1 MTYSSGGLIQ
11 ASDYNNFNGGS
22 GGGAN
27 ISGQLS
33 SVFCIGY
40 GNSGYGQTAVSNV
53 TATSTVT
60 ATQWTTLVNAVN
72 TVRKH
77 QSGGSFTNIGTY
89 TAGTTINATNDVNG
103 NLTTAFTNRLT
114 YSAQGSTGTGAT
126 QSPNWVLS
134 NTTAAGLYSFTRT
147 ATFAN
152 ADAVRYFFNAGGQLN
167 FVFGTPTNG
176 DGTVRSSG
184 IVNLIN
190 NFSSKKIGAQ
200 DAVAKTGSGNATVV
214 TDLTTNN
221 GYFTYTTSNVTLS
234 NIASSQTTYL
244 GDNLKFYAKT
254 SGTAGSNGDKGTVV
268 SLSVD
273 LYSGAQTGGFNDSI
287 NITAPHHLDVIYPEQ
302 TFLANTWGSVTVA

>member
-11 ASDYNNFNGGS
+11 ATDYNNFNGGS

-27 ISGQLS
+27 VSGQLS
-33 SVFCIGY
+33 TVFGV
-40 GNSGYGQTAVSNV
+40 GNGNAGYGQTAIANV
-53 TATSTVT
+53 TATGTVT

-77 QSGGSFTNIGTY
+77 QNSGFTNIGTY
-89 TAGTTINATNDVNG
+89 TAGTTINATNDVSG
-103 NLTTAFTNRLT
+103 NLTTAYTNRN
-114 YSAQGSTGTGAT
+114 AFNVQGSTGTGAT
-126 QSPNWVLS
+126 NSPNWILA
-134 NTTAAGLYSFTRT
+134 TTIAAATYSFTRT

-152 ADAVRYFFNAGGQLN
+152 ADAVRYFFNSGGQLN
-167 FVFGTPTNG
+167 FVFGVPTNG
-176 DGTVRSSG
+176 DSTVRSSA

-190 NFSSKKIGAQ
+190 NFGSKKISAQ

-221 GYFTYTTSNVTLS
+221 GYYTYTTANVTLS
-234 NIASSQTTYL
+234 NIASAQTTYL

-254 SGTAGSNGDKGTVV
+254 SGVAGSNGDKGTVV
-268 SLSVD
+268 SLSID

-287 NITAPHHLDVIYPEQ
+287 NVTAPHRIDVIYPEQ

>member
-1 MTYSSGGLIQ
+1 MTYSAGGLIQ
-11 ASDYNNFNGGS
+11 ATDYNNFNGGS

-27 ISGQLS
+27 VSGQLS
-33 SVFCIGY
+33 TVFGIGN
-40 GNSGYGQTAVSNV
+40 GNAGYGQTAIANV
-53 TATSTVT
+53 TATSTVA

-77 QSGGSFTNIGTY
+77 QNSGFTNIGTY
-89 TAGTTINATNDVNG
+89 TAGTTINATNDVSG
-103 NLTTAFTNRLT
+103 NLTAAYTNRNAFG
-114 YSAQGSTGTGAT
+114 SQGSTGTGAT
-126 QSPNWVLS
+126 NSPNWIVT
-134 NTTAAGLYSFTRT
+134 NTTAAALYSFTRT

-176 DGTVRSSG
+176 DSTIRSSS

-200 DAVAKTGSGNATVV
+200 DAVAKTGTGNATVV

-221 GYFTYTTSNVTLS
+221 GYFTYTTANVTLS
-234 NIASSQTTYL
+234 NVASAQTTYL
-244 GDNLKFYAKT
+244 GDNLIFYAKT
-254 SGTAGSNGDKGTVV
+254 SGVAGSNGDKGTVV
-268 SLSVD
+268 SLSID

-287 NITAPHHLDVIYPEQ
+287 NVTAPHRIDVIYPEQ